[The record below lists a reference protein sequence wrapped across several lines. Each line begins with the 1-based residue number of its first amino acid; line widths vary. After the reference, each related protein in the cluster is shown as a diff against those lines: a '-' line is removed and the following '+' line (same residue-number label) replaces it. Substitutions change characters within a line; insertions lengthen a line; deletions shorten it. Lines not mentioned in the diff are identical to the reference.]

1 MNHGGVPPF
10 ATGGPAAGIAQSPKL
25 MHILNKKLFDAIASA
40 VDLDDPAE
48 QSLAQRF
55 MIEAIGRVTAQLPEV
70 ARSAAAVAN
79 RYITGAATAEEVIA
93 ERVRLWRAI
102 EGRDQSDEPDVLKIR
117 TAICVLHPMDSG
129 ATAET
134 LEYFF
139 EFWRQAGLAQ
149 AELEAAARN
158 RYGI

>member
-1 MNHGGVPPF
+1 M
-10 ATGGPAAGIAQSPKL
+10 
-25 MHILNKKLFDAIASA
+25 LNRKLFDAIASA
-40 VDLDDPAE
+40 PAE
-48 QSLAQRF
+48 QSSAQRF
-55 MIEAIGRVTAQLPEV
+55 MIEVIGRVTEQLPAL
-70 ARSAAAVAN
+70 ARSAATVAY

-102 EGRDQSDEPDVLKIR
+102 ERRDQSDEPDVLKIR
-117 TAICVLHPMDSG
+117 TAICVLHPMDIAAS
-129 ATAET
+129 AET

-139 EFWRQAGLAQ
+139 EFWQQAGLAQ